1 MADQIDW
8 VALAVFLFFF
18 ILVTVMGFFAARW
31 KAGPVSEH
39 LDEWGLGG
47 RQFGTWITWFLV
59 GGDFYTAYTVIAVP
73 ALVYAVGAY
82 GFFALPYTI
91 IVYPFVF
98 AVMPVLW
105 KVAHANGHVTAAD
118 VVHGTYNSRGLELA
132 VAITGLVATMPYI
145 ALQLIG
151 MGVVIKAMGL
161 TGELPLVAAFV
172 ILALYTYS
180 SGLRAPALIAFVK
193 DIMIYI
199 VVLVAVV
206 IVPAKLGG
214 YGAVFAAANDAFTA
228 KGGATGLILKPAQ
241 MLPYATLALGSAL
254 AAFMYPH
261 TLTGIFASK
270 SADTIRKNAILLPAY
285 TLLLGLIALMGY
297 MAYAANIKVTSN
309 NDVVPVLFKVLFPSW
324 FAGFAFAA
332 IAIGALVPAA
342 VMSIGAANLFT
353 RNVWKSYVDPGISH
367 AGEAAV
373 AKIAS
378 LVVKLGAL
386 AFTLFLPTQYAL
398 DLQLLGGLWILQTFP
413 ALVFGLFTRWFRAE
427 GLLLGWAVGILWG
440 SWTAW
445 SNGLK
450 AARDHRPRRRQLC
463 VLCRARRADP
473 QCRRRGD
480 HHPHRRAGLARPAR
494 RYCSILILAALAT
507 SPQRAMSAARIFA
520 KIPPTSCRPIRC
532 RAVLGARSHP
542 ATARSASIRPRAFLT
557 IAGGVAFGA
566 KMPLHNTASTSA
578 PASFKVGTSGRS
590 SIRLGVATAKRAR
603 RAALDLADH
612 RAGIRDGRGDLPGNH
627 RQHRLVGALVGN
639 DLHRRAGL
647 LLEQLGHQLER
658 GG

>member
-1 MADQIDW
+1 MADRIDW
-8 VALAVFLFFF
+8 IALAIFLFFF
-18 ILVTVMGFFAARW
+18 ALVTVMGFFAARW
-31 KAGPVSEH
+31 KSGPVGAH
-39 LDEWGLGG
+39 LDQWGLGG
-47 RQFGTWITWFLV
+47 RQFGTWITWFLL

-91 IVYPFVF
+91 IVYAFVF

-105 KVAHANGHVTAAD
+105 KTAQAHGYVTAAD
-118 VVHGTYNSRGLELA
+118 VVHGTYNSRGLEFA
-132 VAITGLVATMPYI
+132 IAITGIVATMPYI

-161 TGELPLVAAFV
+161 TGELPIVAAFI

-206 IVPAKLGG
+206 VVPAKLGG
-214 YGAVFAAANDAFTA
+214 YGAVFAAANEAFTV
-228 KGGATGLILKPAQ
+228 KGGDTGLILKPSQ
-241 MLPYATLALGSAL
+241 MLAYATLALGSAL

-270 SADTIRKNAILLPAY
+270 SADTIRKNAVLLPAY
-285 TLLLGLIALMGY
+285 TLLLGLIALLGY
-297 MAYAANIKVTSN
+297 MAYAAHIKVSSP

-324 FAGFAFAA
+324 FAGFAFSA

-353 RNVWKSYVDPGISH
+353 RNVWKSYIDPGISH

-378 LVVKLGAL
+378 LIVKLGAL
-386 AFTLFLPTQYAL
+386 AFTLLLPTQYAL
-398 DLQLLGGLWILQTFP
+398 DLQLLGGLWILQIFP

-427 GLLLGWAVGILWG
+427 GLLLGWAAGILWG

-450 AARDHRPRRRQLC
+450 PL
-463 VLCRARRADP
+463 
-473 QCRRRGD
+473 
-480 HHPHRRAGLARPAR
+480 
-494 RYCSILILAALAT
+494 
-507 SPQRAMSAARIFA
+507 
-520 KIPPTSCRPIRC
+520 
-532 RAVLGARSHP
+532 
-542 ATARSASIRPRAFLT
+542 ASISLGEGHYTFY
-557 IAGGVAFGA
+557 
-566 KMPLHNTASTSA
+566 
-578 PASFKVGTSGRS
+578 VG
-590 SIRLGVATAKRAR
+590 L
-603 RAALDLADH
+603 
-612 RAGIRDGRGDLPGNH
+612 
-627 RQHRLVGALVGN
+627 GALVLNVAVAAIGTVVLSRVSP
-639 DLHRRAGL
+639 DRRHSLTAPS
-647 LLEQLGHQLER
+647 
-658 GG
+658 

>member
-1 MADQIDW
+1 MGMADRIEW
-8 VALAVFLFFF
+8 VSLSVFIFFF
-18 ILVTVMGFFAARW
+18 ALVTVMGFFAARW
-31 KAGPVSEH
+31 KSGPVNEH

-118 VVHGTYNSRGLELA
+118 VVQGAYSSRGLELA
-132 VAITGLVATMPYI
+132 VAITGMVATMPYI

-161 TGELPLVAAFV
+161 SGEWPIIAAFIV
-172 ILALYTYS
+172 LALYTYS

-206 IVPAKLGG
+206 VVPAKLGG
-214 YGAVFAAANDAFTA
+214 YGAVFAAAGDAFAA
-228 KGGATGLILKPAQ
+228 KGGATGLLLKPGQ

-270 SADTIRKNAILLPAY
+270 SAGTIRKNAVLLPAY
-285 TLLLGLIALMGY
+285 TLLLGLIALLGY
-297 MAYAANIKVTSN
+297 MAHAAHIKVDTP
-309 NDVVPVLFKVLFPSW
+309 NDVVPVLFQALFPSW
-324 FAGFAFAA
+324 FAGFSFSA

-353 RNVWKSYVDPGISH
+353 RNVWKSYVNPDISH

-378 LVVKLGAL
+378 LVVKVGAL
-386 AFTLFLPTQYAL
+386 AFILFLPTQYAL

-413 ALVFGLFTRWFRAE
+413 ALVFCLFTRWFRAE
-427 GLLLGWAVGILWG
+427 GLLLGWAAGIGWG

-450 AARDHRPRRRQLC
+450 PLASIDLGG
-463 VLCRARRADP
+463 VSYVFYV
-473 QCRRRGD
+473 
-480 HHPHRRAGLARPAR
+480 GLGA
-494 RYCSILILAALAT
+494 LILNIVVAT
-507 SPQRAMSAARIFA
+507 VATVIVAWIAPNRQ
-520 KIPPTSCRPIRC
+520 
-532 RAVLGARSHP
+532 G
-542 ATARSASIRPRAFLT
+542 ATARS
-557 IAGGVAFGA
+557 
-566 KMPLHNTASTSA
+566 
-578 PASFKVGTSGRS
+578 
-590 SIRLGVATAKRAR
+590 
-603 RAALDLADH
+603 
-612 RAGIRDGRGDLPGNH
+612 
-627 RQHRLVGALVGN
+627 
-639 DLHRRAGL
+639 
-647 LLEQLGHQLER
+647 
-658 GG
+658 

>member
-1 MADQIDW
+1 MTDQIEW
-8 VALAVFLFFF
+8 VALSVFIFFF
-18 ILVTVMGFFAARW
+18 ALVTVMGFFAARW
-31 KAGPVSEH
+31 KAGPVNEH

-98 AVMPVLW
+98 AVMPPLW

-118 VVHGTYNSRGLELA
+118 VVHGAYGSRALELVVA
-132 VAITGLVATMPYI
+132 VTGMVATMPYI
-145 ALQLIG
+145 ALQLVG
-151 MGVVIKAMGL
+151 MGAVIKAMGL
-161 TGELPLVAAFV
+161 AGELPIVAAFV

-206 IVPAKLGG
+206 IVPTRLGG
-214 YGAVFAAANDAFTA
+214 YGAVFSAANDAFVA
-228 KGGATGLILKPAQ
+228 KGGATGLILKPEQ
-241 MLPYATLALGSAL
+241 MLPYATLALGSAF

-270 SADTIRKNAILLPAY
+270 SANTIRKNAILLPAY
-285 TLLLGLIALMGY
+285 TLLLGLIALLGY
-297 MAYAANIKVTSN
+297 MAHAAHIKVATP
-309 NDVVPVLFKVLFPSW
+309 NDVVPMLFKALFPSW
-324 FAGFAFAA
+324 FAGFSFSA

-353 RNVWKSYVDPGISH
+353 RNVWKHYVDPAISH

-373 AKIAS
+373 AKITS
-378 LVVKLGAL
+378 LVVKIGAL
-386 AFTLFLPTQYAL
+386 AFTLFLPVQYAL

-413 ALVFGLFTRWFRAE
+413 ALVFSLFTRWFRAE
-427 GLLLGWAVGILWG
+427 ALLLGWAVGIGWG

-450 AARDHRPRRRQLC
+450 PLAAI
-463 VLCRARRADP
+463 AI
-473 QCRRRGD
+473 GD
-480 HHPHRRAGLARPAR
+480 ASYSFYVGLGA
-494 RYCSILILAALAT
+494 LILNIVVAIGAT
-507 SPQRAMSAARIFA
+507 AVMDLISPNPR
-520 KIPPTSCRPIRC
+520 
-532 RAVLGARSHP
+532 G
-542 ATARSASIRPRAFLT
+542 ATARS
-557 IAGGVAFGA
+557 
-566 KMPLHNTASTSA
+566 
-578 PASFKVGTSGRS
+578 
-590 SIRLGVATAKRAR
+590 
-603 RAALDLADH
+603 
-612 RAGIRDGRGDLPGNH
+612 
-627 RQHRLVGALVGN
+627 
-639 DLHRRAGL
+639 
-647 LLEQLGHQLER
+647 
-658 GG
+658 

>member
-1 MADQIDW
+1 MADGIEW
-8 VALAVFLFFF
+8 IALSVFIFFF
-18 ILVTVMGFFAARW
+18 LLVTVMGFFAARW
-31 KAGPVSEH
+31 KSGPVSEH

-47 RQFGTWITWFLV
+47 RQFGTWITWFLI

-91 IVYPFVF
+91 VVYPFVF
-98 AVMPVLW
+98 AVMPLLW
-105 KVAHANGHVTAAD
+105 KVAHAKGHVTAAD
-118 VVHGTYNSRGLELA
+118 VVRDTYSSTGLELA
-132 VAITGLVATMPYI
+132 VALTGIVATMPYI

-161 TGELPLVAAFV
+161 TGELPIVAAFI

-206 IVPAKLGG
+206 VVPAKLGG
-214 YGAVFAAANDAFTA
+214 YGAVFAAANDAFAA
-228 KGGATGLILKPAQ
+228 KGGATGLILKPGQ

-270 SADTIRKNAILLPAY
+270 SADTIRKNAVLLPAY
-285 TLLLGLIALMGY
+285 TLLLGLIALLGY
-297 MAYAANIKVTSN
+297 MAYAAHIKVTSN
-309 NDVVPVLFKVLFPSW
+309 NDVVPMLFKTLFPSW
-324 FAGFAFAA
+324 FAGFAFSA

-353 RNVWKSYVDPGISH
+353 RNIWKSYVDRDISH
-367 AGEAAV
+367 AGEASV

-386 AFTLFLPTQYAL
+386 AFTIFLPTQYAL

-413 ALVFGLFTRWFRAE
+413 ALVFGLFTRWFRAG
-427 GLLLGWAVGILWG
+427 GLLLGWAIGILWG

-450 AARDHRPRRRQLC
+450 PLATLQI
-463 VLCRARRADP
+463 
-473 QCRRRGD
+473 GD
-480 HHPHRRAGLARPAR
+480 ASYVFYVGLGA
-494 RYCSILILAALAT
+494 LILNAVVAVVVSALLNVAA
-507 SPQRAMSAARIFA
+507 PRA
-520 KIPPTSCRPIRC
+520 
-532 RAVLGARSHP
+532 AV
-542 ATARSASIRPRAFLT
+542 TARS
-557 IAGGVAFGA
+557 
-566 KMPLHNTASTSA
+566 
-578 PASFKVGTSGRS
+578 
-590 SIRLGVATAKRAR
+590 
-603 RAALDLADH
+603 
-612 RAGIRDGRGDLPGNH
+612 
-627 RQHRLVGALVGN
+627 
-639 DLHRRAGL
+639 
-647 LLEQLGHQLER
+647 
-658 GG
+658 